1 MSIKSNTSIVIQHLT
16 SQPNDLFS
24 SLKIHNIQDFI
35 KKINEQL
42 SSKIRNKDNINNAGF
57 AILHLWTFKT
67 PTFALKKY
75 KNVKSILMVILFLLL
90 FF

>member
-16 SQPNDLFS
+16 LQPNDLFS

-57 AILHLWTFKT
+57 AILHLFTFQT
-67 PTFALKKY
+67 PIFTTLKNK
-75 KNVKSILMVILFLLL
+75 KM
-90 FF
+90 